1 MKTFQI
7 ILTLIIGFI
16 IGATSIYM
24 DCELNY
30 FSSSPEYQFTVT
42 EDSISVADFGR
53 EVGTVKIEGEL
64 KNLINKDN
72 E

>member
-1 MKTFQI
+1 MKSLQI
-7 ILTLIIGFI
+7 VLALIIGVI
-16 IGATSIYM
+16 VGATFTYM

-42 EDSISVADFGR
+42 EDSISVEDFGR
-53 EVGTVKIEGEL
+53 QVGTVKIEGEL